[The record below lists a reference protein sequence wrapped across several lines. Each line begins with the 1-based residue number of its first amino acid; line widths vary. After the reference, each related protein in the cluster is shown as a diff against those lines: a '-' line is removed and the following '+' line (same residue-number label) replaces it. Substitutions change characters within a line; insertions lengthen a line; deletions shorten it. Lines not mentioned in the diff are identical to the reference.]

1 MEIVKIL
8 PILLPGALFQLYM
21 QFYMIKH
28 IWGQKDVKENIRILL
43 IILVLLFS
51 FSAIAIYLFY
61 INSKDTKSYPHT
73 LSPHFRRGVLMLVF
87 LAFQIFS
94 LQLLIIPNQFQNES
108 LVIWIGA
115 LVYLGLILNELTLI
129 YKTEWLTY
137 VISFSLFALILLLEY
152 FTASSPLHLLTLIII
167 VSIINAV
174 PLKSHIVLLCIIV
187 PLYIGFSIYKVN
199 MLFPVLTSD
208 ESIAFVYTNTLIT
221 VLVYL
226 TFTTLKKQTIQS
238 RTLKN
243 LVKKLEEQSQQIE
256 EMTIKEERG
265 RVASEIHD
273 HVGHTLTTAIIQ
285 LESINA
291 LLNQTDPDIKD
302 KLELAKEHVRLGLNQ
317 IRTLVKGVDIDLDKD
332 LKINI
337 QRIIED
343 FEKNTNYKVFL
354 DMDENIMIIP
364 IQQRIILSAIKEFL
378 TNSIKHSNPT
388 EIHILV
394 SKIKNYLE
402 ITLSNNGNSNPEITY
417 GYGLTHMDKSI
428 KSLGGIMKVSS
439 SNELGFTIYF
449 KFPIG
454 GLS

>member
-302 KLELAKEHVRLGLNQ
+302 KLEL
-317 IRTLVKGVDIDLDKD
+317 DKD